1 MTAPF
6 ATGHVKVYAPVV
18 GALSVAI
25 HCTEKGAPPGQ
36 LPPIVGTVATDP
48 FPASAVLLK
57 WVCVADATDKAGRQ
71 AHASA
76 ASTVRPRGAHAI
88 GCISRAVKSCE
99 LPPPP
104 EAATRRAAWRFVL
117 NSS

>member
-99 LPPPP
+99 FPPSPRGGD
-104 EAATRRAAWRFVL
+104 AARGVRY
-117 NSS
+117 